1 MPKDLSAQE
10 AAGIIESAFVPL
22 RCVAEP
28 WDNDYRIRFRIFDSN
43 DKPMLRMDAVL
54 RPTFQD
60 AKSLEFLL
68 NQVRGRVAR
77 KGIELAPWSL
87 PSRPDPAAA

>member
-1 MPKDLSAQE
+1 MSNDLSAQE
-10 AAGIIESAFVPL
+10 AASIIESAFAPL

-28 WDNDYRIRFRIFDSN
+28 WDHNYRIRFRVFDGN
-43 DKPMLRMDAVL
+43 DEPMLRMDEVL
-54 RPTFQD
+54 RPTFQRV
-60 AKSLEFLL
+60 KSLESLL

-87 PSRPDPAAA
+87 SG

>member
-1 MPKDLSAQE
+1 
-10 AAGIIESAFVPL
+10 
-22 RCVAEP
+22 
-28 WDNDYRIRFRIFDSN
+28 
-43 DKPMLRMDAVL
+43 MLRMDEVL

-60 AKSLEFLL
+60 AKSLESLL

-87 PSRPDPAAA
+87 LGGPGAAA